1 MSDILKNP
9 VAVGVGGGV
18 VGLLLGSLLS
28 LSAIDSKVR
37 TGVER
42 AMGPVTEAA
51 QGDKDVLAGLSDRLA
66 ALETA
71 VTGTAGDAV
80 AVTEEAMA
88 AFGARL
94 GALEGRIEGVAA
106 DLGARIS
113 ETASEQVAALRG
125 ALDARP
131 APEPAPAPEV
141 AAAPSHAANIEG
153 LSDAGA
159 ARGVGQTFVLAGGAV
174 RAFVQRLD
182 AGAGA
187 ARLSVNGATSD
198 LSVGETLVVSHAGGA
213 CRLGLAGVGAD
224 GVRLVSDCDN
234 AGGGDALGTAY
245 SPGEMAILGD
255 GLLRVFV
262 SGAIG
267 DRARLAINGLET
279 ELVGVGE
286 RRSVT
291 IVGRGCSLSV
301 TGIRGTSVLLDGG
314 CS

>member
-9 VAVGVGGGV
+9 VATGVGGGV

-28 LSAIDSKVR
+28 LSAIDSKVSS
-37 TGVER
+37 GVAR

-51 QGDKDVLAGLSDRLA
+51 QGDTDVLAALSDRLA

-80 AVTEEAMA
+80 AVTEEAMD
-88 AFGARL
+88 AFGERL
-94 GALEGRIEGVAA
+94 AALEGRIEGVAA

-131 APEPAPAPEV
+131 APDPAPAPEG
-141 AAAPSHAANIEG
+141 AAAPSHSTTIEG
-153 LSDAGA
+153 LNDAGA

-198 LSVGETLVVSHAGGA
+198 LSVGETVVVSHAGGA

-224 GVRLVSDCDN
+224 GARLVSDCDK
-234 AGGGDALGTAY
+234 AGGGEALGTAY
-245 SPGEMAILGD
+245 GAGETALLAD
-255 GLLRVFV
+255 GQLRVFV

-267 DRARLAINGLET
+267 DRARLAINGLTT

-286 RRSVT
+286 SRNITVGESVCT
-291 IVGRGCSLSV
+291 LRV
-301 TGIRGTSVLLDGG
+301 TGIRGTAVLLDGG